1 MKLNSYKL
9 VFVGVSLIGMLL
21 IASPA
26 LSMVLPSLSTQ
37 TFSEIYLLGSDQKFA
52 DYPYNVTIG
61 QSYPMYLGVGNH
73 ENSAAYYFA
82 AVKIRNQ
89 TEPLPNS
96 NTSSPSPLLPL
107 YEYQFAIAK
116 SQSVEVPLSFSIVNG
131 SINNQTS
138 SISQIA
144 INDKIIEVNEQATWN
159 NETQGFPYELFVEL
173 YIYNPQ
179 LGSVQFYNRYVTLQ
193 LNLR

>member
-1 MKLNSYKL
+1 MKLKSYKL

-21 IASPA
+21 LASPA
-26 LSMVLPSLSTQ
+26 LSLVLPPLPTQ
-37 TFSEIYLLGSDQKFA
+37 PFSEIYILGPDQKFA
-52 DYPYNVTIG
+52 DYPYNLTIG
-61 QSYPMYLGVGNH
+61 QAYPLYLGVGNH
-73 ENSAAYYFA
+73 ENSSAYYFA
-82 AVKIRNQ
+82 VVKIRNQ
-89 TEPLPNS
+89 TEALPNT

-107 YEYQFAIAK
+107 YEYQFAVAK

-159 NETQGFPYELFVEL
+159 NETHGFPYELFVEL
-173 YIYNPQ
+173 YIYNSH

-193 LNLR
+193 LNLK